1 VREYFLAKKY
11 KMAQFHLKM
20 IERMMNIL
28 HSNDKIKGFY
38 DELARFVQEESEK
51 ELNVFEELISEIM
64 NSKEN
69 QSLKAKLDDSK
80 AKIIELEGL
89 FKDFEGIY
97 VVSASKIDE
106 VIQ

>member
-1 VREYFLAKKY
+1 VKEYFLAKKY

-28 HSNDKIKGFY
+28 HNNDKIKGYY

-69 QSLKAKLDDSK
+69 HSLKAKLEDSK
-80 AKIIELEGL
+80 ANIVELEGL
-89 FKDFEGIY
+89 FKDFEGIS
-97 VVSASKIDE
+97 VVPAFKTD
-106 VIQ
+106 